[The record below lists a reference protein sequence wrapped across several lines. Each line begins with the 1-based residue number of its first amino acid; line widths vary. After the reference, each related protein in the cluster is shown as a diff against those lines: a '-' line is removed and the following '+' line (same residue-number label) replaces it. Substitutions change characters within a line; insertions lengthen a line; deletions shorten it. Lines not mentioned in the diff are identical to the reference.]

1 MVKDKLINIDDLIKQ
16 LDEPEQEEEKKVVA
30 VKEKK
35 NLSSI
40 IDFNGH
46 KVDTEDD
53 ASLLAMVLTSA
64 LEDKSKADDL
74 YDVFKTM
81 VEYSKDRSDSSKEAL
96 TEMVK
101 ARIGATTNLVK
112 ILDIRSKSKQ
122 GGNSLVN
129 LQISPTKAGI
139 DLKNI
144 TDNLD

>member
-1 MVKDKLINIDDLIKQ
+1 MSKDELLSIDDLIKQ
-16 LDEPEQEEEKKVVA
+16 LDDTEEKKEVSKI
-30 VKEKK
+30 KEPKH
-35 NLSSI
+35 LSSV
-40 IDFNGH
+40 IDFNGF

-53 ASLLAMVLTSA
+53 SALLAMVLVSA
-64 LEDKSKADDL
+64 LDDKNKADDL

-96 TEMVK
+96 AEMVK
-101 ARIGATTNLVK
+101 ARIGATSNLVK
-112 ILDIRSKSKQ
+112 ILDIKNKSKQ

-129 LQISPTKAGI
+129 LQISPNKAGI